1 MLTIIT
7 NATAI
12 PGIDYAWNGLQ
23 LGMGIHLESLLLN
36 PTLAM
41 SISAED
47 FAVCAAVHP
56 IQYPINF
63 RQAGEKMLLSPKK
76 VGAWRG
82 VIALEFSQAV
92 QGAGAQIGIVG
103 LGSPRKFKA
112 LVRAYDTAGK
122 EYSVACVTTSTN
134 NIDGSA
140 LFVGALSNGQ
150 GAKLKRIEF
159 DAEPIIGGNG
169 FKKFAIGTLVYQ
181 V

>member
-1 MLTIIT
+1 
-7 NATAI
+7 
-12 PGIDYAWNGLQ
+12 
-23 LGMGIHLESLLLN
+23 
-36 PTLAM
+36 
-41 SISAED
+41 
-47 FAVCAAVHP
+47 
-56 IQYPINF
+56 
-63 RQAGEKMLLSPKK
+63 MLLSPKK

-82 VIALEFSQAV
+82 VIGLEFSQAV

-112 LVRAYDTAGK
+112 LVRAYDIAGK
-122 EYSVACVTTSTN
+122 EYSAAFVTTSTN
-134 NIDGSA
+134 TIDKSA

-169 FKKFAIGTLVYQ
+169 FTKFAIGTLVYQ